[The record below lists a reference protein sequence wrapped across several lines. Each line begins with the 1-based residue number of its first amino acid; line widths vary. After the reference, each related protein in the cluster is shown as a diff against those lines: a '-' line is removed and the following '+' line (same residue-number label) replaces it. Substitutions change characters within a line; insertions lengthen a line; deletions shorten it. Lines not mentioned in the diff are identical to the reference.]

1 MAVVVVLS
9 VVFIL
14 CPLLGYI
21 VLISNFTM
29 RQKIAIGFVGVFL
42 MMVVPLIILFF
53 TGSESSY

>member
-21 VLISNFTM
+21 VLISNFTL
-29 RQKIAIGFVGVFL
+29 RQKIVIGFVGVFSHD
-42 MMVVPLIILFF
+42 
-53 TGSESSY
+53 GSASYHPVLHRK